1 MKSFKK
7 YLNENI
13 QQQEYEK
20 NRREMLDSIHSM
32 SLEDAEAIGEMDLVT
47 NPAIFIEGAFES
59 KINPDHAFTRF
70 LTHPKHSD
78 ESALKHV
85 NYLLKIAHAKD
96 NSGNYQPR
104 ENPNQ
109 VGAYY
114 FIAPRFPHITMS
126 IFREAH
132 QKVDGRSRPP
142 ILEPMREKD
151 PIVIT
156 PEHIES
162 VKKHHNRLIYNPDRK
177 ALVNYYS
184 GNPVFYPETHVQ
196 TIHDY

>member
-7 YLNENI
+7 YLKENN
-13 QQQEYEK
+13 QREEYEK

-32 SLEDAEAIGEMDLVT
+32 SLEDAEALGEMDLVT
-47 NPAIFIEGAFES
+47 NPAIFIEGESES

-85 NYLLKIAHAKD
+85 NYLLKVAHARD
-96 NSGNYQPR
+96 NSGKYQPR
-104 ENPNQ
+104 RNPNQ
-109 VGAYY
+109 VGTYLFTAS
-114 FIAPRFPHITMS
+114 RFPHITMS
-126 IFREAH
+126 IFNIAH
-132 QKVDGRSRPP
+132 QKVVGRSRPP
-142 ILEPMREKD
+142 IVAPMREKD

-162 VKKHHNRLIYNPDRK
+162 VKKDYNKRYNPQSR
-177 ALVNYYS
+177 APVNYYFEK
-184 GNPVFYPETHVQ
+184 PVLPHEIHVS